1 MKNAVRTLDTY
12 IRARYPLIA
21 LLSHE
26 EGRVLD
32 NIDYICNKR
41 NRRFAMW
48 SATEGLQNVPG
59 VEPESTQRIIAAL
72 QEIKAFQ
79 DETSTVFVM
88 RDMHPYINDAL
99 VVRHL
104 RDIALLFEQS
114 VHSLIMLSP
123 HMQLPP
129 DLEKLVVLLDWP
141 LPDFEELQAIVDR
154 AVQDLDD
161 PGIVRL
167 NGDAEDLIKAMSG
180 LTAFEARNVLASA
193 IISTGE
199 LAASAIPMIVKE
211 KGQIIRK
218 SGVLEYYATN
228 TTMNEVGGLTH
239 LKRYAAEKLEA
250 FSNEAA
256 EFGVDAPKGVILVG
270 IPGTGKSLAVKAIAG
285 NKLPLLRMDVGA
297 LMGGLVGESEANMRQ
312 ALRVA
317 EAVAPCV
324 LWVDEVEKGLGGATG
339 GENDGGTTKRV
350 FGTLLTWMQEKA
362 APVYVAATA
371 NDARS
376 LAPEFIRRFDD
387 LFWVDL
393 PNLQDR
399 AQVATVHLAKRKQDP
414 AAFDLAEIA
423 QATWGFT
430 GAEIEKVVAA
440 AIGRAW
446 YEQRPV
452 ETADLL
458 NAAGEIVPVC
468 KTQADKLNELRAWA
482 KVGARM
488 AAEPIDAEP
497 KDTSK
502 AKKRFSSLD

>member
-1 MKNAVRTLDTY
+1 MKNAIRTLDTY

-48 SATEGLQNVPG
+48 SATEGLLNVPG
-59 VEPESTQRIIAAL
+59 AEPEATLRIIAAL

-79 DETSTVFVM
+79 DETPTVFVM

-129 DLEKLVVLLDWP
+129 DLEKLVVLSDWP

-154 AVQDLDD
+154 AVHDLDD
-161 PGIVRL
+161 PQIVRL

-199 LAASAIPMIVKE
+199 LAASAIPVIVKE
-211 KGQIIRK
+211 KSQIIRK

-297 LMGGLVGESEANMRQ
+297 LMGGLSVKVKPTCARRWSRRSRGTVRA
-312 ALRVA
+312 
-317 EAVAPCV
+317 
-324 LWVDEVEKGLGGATG
+324 LGG
-339 GENDGGTTKRV
+339 
-350 FGTLLTWMQEKA
+350 
-362 APVYVAATA
+362 
-371 NDARS
+371 
-376 LAPEFIRRFDD
+376 
-387 LFWVDL
+387 
-393 PNLQDR
+393 
-399 AQVATVHLAKRKQDP
+399 
-414 AAFDLAEIA
+414 
-423 QATWGFT
+423 
-430 GAEIEKVVAA
+430 
-440 AIGRAW
+440 
-446 YEQRPV
+446 
-452 ETADLL
+452 
-458 NAAGEIVPVC
+458 
-468 KTQADKLNELRAWA
+468 
-482 KVGARM
+482 
-488 AAEPIDAEP
+488 
-497 KDTSK
+497 
-502 AKKRFSSLD
+502 